1 MSMAD
6 CWHAF
11 MQNGLGIGIKEAKR
25 KIIARLAMIE
35 ASRPLETVEPAEA
48 RKQAA
53 RVREWYYDVFT
64 VPSR

>member
-1 MSMAD
+1 MVE
-6 CWHAF
+6 
-11 MQNGLGIGIKEAKR
+11 IGINEAKR

-35 ASRPLETVEPAEA
+35 ASRPLETIEPAES
-48 RKQAA
+48 REQAA